1 MRKTARYAGKDRDP
15 LHACSVVQVKDTPSS
30 SVTLNS
36 PSIRKAIQSLW
47 NLQVEN
53 PNLDL
58 RFRFL
63 TTALIGKEQ
72 KVTFPNGQPGLLYWR
87 TAAREMGETGPI
99 QSFLAGLG
107 FSDELQRFASSATA
121 EEFRQRILRPM
132 SFDCGTNDIAT
143 IRQGIYDR
151 LVHHGAKFG
160 VPPREAERASD
171 SLIAKVLATVI
182 QRSGRRLTSAAFRRC
197 FEMNTMMSVP
207 TSLMR
212 SLMTG
217 MGSLP
222 GISSQVAIGWVPTE
236 WLSDLSLP
244 SRVLQRSA
252 ITSDL
257 WARLGRSNAL
267 WLHGSSGVGKSTL
280 AQLITRRSSGRWLR
294 VDFRD
299 LDGKGISNRLR
310 SLVVDPNFTLA
321 AGVVLEDLGIGLDSS
336 AQQRLATVM
345 QCMQRVYGCVIVTS
359 ANAPTALIRDALGG
373 CDATPIPYLTLDEV
387 KQLVIGAGGDG
398 EVWGVSVFVFCSSG
412 HPQLVAARIS
422 GLSRRG
428 WPQTELFPIG
438 NGGLAGAEIEEQRA
452 SVRNRLINE
461 LPQNHRD
468 LLYRLTLFAGHFDRG
483 LAMAVA
489 DVPIALS
496 IPGEI
501 LDSLV
506 GPWIEAVGPDLFR
519 VSPLVAGS
527 APKLFASDEQ
537 TKIHHA
543 IVDNLLRRLPFP
555 VSFLSQLLTHALISQ
570 HVPGL
575 HWLAGAVMLAKEHEQ
590 RIAEEL
596 FILPFAKLDAGER
609 VVPTNPAVSAM
620 LRLAQ
625 FKVAARLDPNDRRL
639 ESVVDRIDDESRGLP
654 GSLGLFL
661 RFFSL
666 CTILAESS
674 VSIRPSRWLPLLQE
688 FGRLVE
694 APEIAANINQFQI
707 FASGMGGRTVSQ
719 FLFFKHANAVSTIEM
734 LAELLKELDRLDQ
747 PSREM
752 LLSSLK
758 EPEGGAALV
767 VSSAW
772 LAEGRKTTLSKD
784 RGQQVA
790 AEFLRLSFLAEKWPS
805 TDLAV
810 ELVCAQVVMLDEYI
824 HQTAEA
830 LAAVRAAQDRFPTD
844 LRLARR
850 RHMIYYRLGD
860 HRAALD
866 AIGNVAEHVAGMG
879 DIDAAYFLR
888 RIGVSS
894 AETGALEGASCAFE
908 LGHLRAS
915 SAEIDSMLPM
925 TVGLLAD
932 RARVEFELG
941 NPSVSAG
948 LIAQALLL
956 GDSMPVDRGL
966 AERWCWIALAE
977 TVKWLWC
984 RADGPNWRPEP
995 LQIPYGI
1002 CSDSRDG
1009 CKDWKVTGSLV
1020 CWYALATVEQTL
1032 DLGQVAL
1039 AELRRRTATTILPG
1053 RQWILE
1059 REIVLG
1065 TIRRSDLERFR
1076 ESVPGYLTL
1085 GSRWLAH
1092 SKTVQYEDKEFTQED
1107 FAAVPA
1113 SAEGMTEIATSACSA
1128 FLASFVANGKFDDA
1142 RTAAAL
1148 LVKDLWVPDRVREL
1162 LEVFIGRP
1170 PRIQDWDQSLFYW
1183 LGALGDPNPL
1193 TPPDL
1198 YVATLTMWHWL
1209 PRTDFRA
1216 ALECRLGEFLSA
1228 RWAQAADE
1236 QSFAM
1241 KRPRQTAPAILA
1253 AAHDSRSGR
1262 ARLASILVAAE
1273 DAVDVTVPTAVR
1285 QEIRDLPA

>member
-1 MRKTARYAGKDRDP
+1 MNEGARYHGETPSARELNVPSEEKARQAVDALRGYAYQIYQSLLAWIALEP
-15 LHACSVVQVKDTPSS
+15 PQELHLEVAEDYAVLAERACSVVQVKDTPSS

-236 WLSDLSLP
+236 WLSDLSQP

-506 GPWIEAVGPDLFR
+506 GC
-519 VSPLVAGS
+519 
-527 APKLFASDEQ
+527 
-537 TKIHHA
+537 
-543 IVDNLLRRLPFP
+543 N
-555 VSFLSQLLTHALISQ
+555 
-570 HVPGL
+570 
-575 HWLAGAVMLAKEHEQ
+575 
-590 RIAEEL
+590 
-596 FILPFAKLDAGER
+596 
-609 VVPTNPAVSAM
+609 
-620 LRLAQ
+620 
-625 FKVAARLDPNDRRL
+625 
-639 ESVVDRIDDESRGLP
+639 
-654 GSLGLFL
+654 
-661 RFFSL
+661 
-666 CTILAESS
+666 
-674 VSIRPSRWLPLLQE
+674 
-688 FGRLVE
+688 
-694 APEIAANINQFQI
+694 
-707 FASGMGGRTVSQ
+707 
-719 FLFFKHANAVSTIEM
+719 
-734 LAELLKELDRLDQ
+734 
-747 PSREM
+747 
-752 LLSSLK
+752 
-758 EPEGGAALV
+758 
-767 VSSAW
+767 
-772 LAEGRKTTLSKD
+772 
-784 RGQQVA
+784 
-790 AEFLRLSFLAEKWPS
+790 
-805 TDLAV
+805 
-810 ELVCAQVVMLDEYI
+810 
-824 HQTAEA
+824 
-830 LAAVRAAQDRFPTD
+830 
-844 LRLARR
+844 
-850 RHMIYYRLGD
+850 
-860 HRAALD
+860 
-866 AIGNVAEHVAGMG
+866 
-879 DIDAAYFLR
+879 
-888 RIGVSS
+888 
-894 AETGALEGASCAFE
+894 
-908 LGHLRAS
+908 
-915 SAEIDSMLPM
+915 
-925 TVGLLAD
+925 
-932 RARVEFELG
+932 
-941 NPSVSAG
+941 
-948 LIAQALLL
+948 
-956 GDSMPVDRGL
+956 
-966 AERWCWIALAE
+966 
-977 TVKWLWC
+977 
-984 RADGPNWRPEP
+984 
-995 LQIPYGI
+995 
-1002 CSDSRDG
+1002 
-1009 CKDWKVTGSLV
+1009 
-1020 CWYALATVEQTL
+1020 
-1032 DLGQVAL
+1032 
-1039 AELRRRTATTILPG
+1039 
-1053 RQWILE
+1053 
-1059 REIVLG
+1059 
-1065 TIRRSDLERFR
+1065 
-1076 ESVPGYLTL
+1076 
-1085 GSRWLAH
+1085 GSR
-1092 SKTVQYEDKEFTQED
+1092 S
-1107 FAAVPA
+1107 
-1113 SAEGMTEIATSACSA
+1113 
-1128 FLASFVANGKFDDA
+1128 
-1142 RTAAAL
+1142 
-1148 LVKDLWVPDRVREL
+1148 
-1162 LEVFIGRP
+1162 
-1170 PRIQDWDQSLFYW
+1170 
-1183 LGALGDPNPL
+1183 
-1193 TPPDL
+1193 
-1198 YVATLTMWHWL
+1198 
-1209 PRTDFRA
+1209 
-1216 ALECRLGEFLSA
+1216 
-1228 RWAQAADE
+1228 
-1236 QSFAM
+1236 
-1241 KRPRQTAPAILA
+1241 
-1253 AAHDSRSGR
+1253 
-1262 ARLASILVAAE
+1262 
-1273 DAVDVTVPTAVR
+1273 
-1285 QEIRDLPA
+1285 LPA